1 MTWHDWLFFV
11 DVWLSAGFAV
21 EWNSCN
27 LHAGKVT
34 AIYFPGSSAQRCKWP
49 GLVATSS
56 QAFPPS
62 CVVHISMGAMVAYH
76 SSRSSVVIALVGCGC
91 LTSFHPFRAKYELIQ
106 KRLPLAIK
114 GGLSMFFFPCF
125 GFGVQFICFFYIAP
139 FFISHVPSS
148 GWFKQKITS
157 WAYFD
162 KLKQGIKSPRILFPG
177 SFRPIFHNFN
187 PLEELPYCLK
197 HPNKASP
204 RFRSVRYYKYA

>member
-91 LTSFHPFRAKYELIQ
+91 LMSFHPFRAKYELIF
-106 KRLPLAIK
+106 KRLPLAIRAYPC
-114 GGLSMFFFPCF
+114 FFFPCF

-139 FFISHVPSS
+139 SFISHVPFLNGKS
-148 GWFKQKITS
+148 GWFKRKITS

-177 SFRPIFHNFN
+177 SFRQISQF
-187 PLEELPYCLK
+187 
-197 HPNKASP
+197 
-204 RFRSVRYYKYA
+204 

>member
-106 KRLPLAIK
+106 KRLPLAIRAY
-114 GGLSMFFFPCF
+114 PCF
-125 GFGVQFICFFYIAP
+125 FSPVFRSWGSIHLFLLYSSIFHFTCP
-139 FFISHVPSS
+139 FLN
-148 GWFKQKITS
+148 GWFKRKITS

-162 KLKQGIKSPRILFPG
+162 KLKQGIKSPRILLPG
-177 SFRPIFHNFN
+177 SFRQISQF
-187 PLEELPYCLK
+187 
-197 HPNKASP
+197 
-204 RFRSVRYYKYA
+204 